1 MGLDNRDYLKDE
13 AKRYGEGGGGFGGG
27 GASFGS
33 ETPVCRNLLIITI
46 VVFLLQMFSVRTWNQ
61 AELSTVR
68 DKMLESYQE
77 ALLALDQ
84 GQPGT
89 PDSAPEFTG
98 TTQQK
103 NQRARDLALRIEQL
117 QGEENLTSEMLGLP
131 NRKVS
136 SVQNWLQLETPK
148 VLSGQIWR
156 LVTCAFC
163 HDRTYIG
170 HIIFNM
176 LLLWMFGRRLE
187 SMYGSKEFLL
197 FYLSGAI
204 VASLAYMGLDLITG
218 SPVPMIGASGAIM
231 AIVTLYAVHF
241 PTETIYIFFVLPVE
255 IRWVVL
261 MYAIYDLH
269 PLLMQVAGEPMSDN
283 IAHAAHLGGL
293 AFGYL
298 YGTRRFRLS
307 DYVSGTETWWKAR
320 RRGLRVVSVDS
331 EPTVSKKTQKLADEM
346 DAILE
351 KISEQGEASLTTAE
365 RKTLER
371 ASREL
376 RDRRG

>member
-1 MGLDNRDYLKDE
+1 
-13 AKRYGEGGGGFGGG
+13 
-27 GASFGS
+27 
-33 ETPVCRNLLIITI
+33 
-46 VVFLLQMFSVRTWNQ
+46 
-61 AELSTVR
+61 
-68 DKMLESYQE
+68 
-77 ALLALDQ
+77 
-84 GQPGT
+84 
-89 PDSAPEFTG
+89 
-98 TTQQK
+98 
-103 NQRARDLALRIEQL
+103 
-117 QGEENLTSEMLGLP
+117 
-131 NRKVS
+131 
-136 SVQNWLQLETPK
+136 
-148 VLSGQIWR
+148 
-156 LVTCAFC
+156 
-163 HDRTYIG
+163 
-170 HIIFNM
+170 
-176 LLLWMFGRRLE
+176 LLWMFGRRLE

>member
-13 AKRYGEGGGGFGGG
+13 AKRYGEGGSSFGGG
-27 GASFGS
+27 GGSFGA
-33 ETPVCRNLLIITI
+33 ETPVCRNILIITI

-61 AELSTVR
+61 EELATVR

-77 ALLALDQ
+77 ALFDLQQSQPVIDDAERELSSTTRDQ
-84 GQPGT
+84 
-89 PDSAPEFTG
+89 
-98 TTQQK
+98 TQL
-103 NQRARDLALRIEQL
+103 ARDLALRIEEL
-117 QGEENLTSEMLGLP
+117 QSTENLTSQMLGLP
-131 NRKVS
+131 NRKISV
-136 SVQNWLQLETPK
+136 VQNWLQLESPK
-148 VLSGQIWR
+148 VLSGQVWR
-156 LVTCAFC
+156 LITCAFC
-163 HDRTYIG
+163 HDRNYIG

-176 LLLWMFGRRLE
+176 LLLWIFGRRLE

-197 FYLSGAI
+197 FYLSAAAI
-204 VASLAYMGLDLITG
+204 ASACYMAIDFATGL
-218 SPVPMIGASGAIM
+218 PVPMIGASGAIM
-231 AIVTLYAVHF
+231 AVVTLYAVHF

-269 PLLMQVAGEPMSDN
+269 PLLMQAAGDPMTDN

-298 YGTRRFRLS
+298 YGTRKFRLA
-307 DYVSGTETWWKAR
+307 DYISGIDHWWKVR
-320 RRGLRVVSVDS
+320 QRGFRVVSEDS
-331 EPTVSKKTQKLADEM
+331 PPTVSRKTQKLADEM
-346 DAILE
+346 DAILK
-351 KISEQGEASLTTAE
+351 KISDQGEASLTAGE

-376 RDRRG
+376 RDRRD

>member
-1 MGLDNRDYLKDE
+1 MGLENRDYLKDE
-13 AKRYGEGGGGFGGG
+13 ARRYGEGGGGFGGG
-27 GASFGS
+27 RASFGA
-33 ETPVCRNLLIITI
+33 ETPVCRNILIITI
-46 VVFLLQMFSVRTWNQ
+46 IVFLLQMFSNET
-61 AELSTVR
+61 
-68 DKMLESYQE
+68 
-77 ALLALDQ
+77 
-84 GQPGT
+84 
-89 PDSAPEFTG
+89 
-98 TTQQK
+98 
-103 NQRARDLALRIEQL
+103 
-117 QGEENLTSEMLGLP
+117 
-131 NRKVS
+131 S
-136 SVQNWLQLETPK
+136 SVQNLLQLETPK

-156 LVTCAFC
+156 LITCAFC
-163 HDRTYIG
+163 HDTRYIG

-197 FYLSGAI
+197 FYFSGAI
-204 VASLAYMGLDLITG
+204 VASGCYMALDLATG

-269 PLLMQVAGEPMSDN
+269 PLLVQAAGVPMSDN

-298 YGTRRFRLS
+298 YGTRRIRLG
-307 DYVSGTETWWKAR
+307 DHVSGVETWWKAR
-320 RRGLRVVSVDS
+320 QRGLRVVSEDH
-331 EPTVSKKTQKLADEM
+331 EPTVSRKSQKLAEEM
-346 DAILE
+346 DAILQ
-351 KISEQGEASLTTAE
+351 KISEQGEASLTTGE

-376 RDRRG
+376 RERRD